1 MSLAAR
7 PFELVRYSS
16 FLFTCSTQLI
26 LCAYVIGD
34 QLETVHIERQRA
46 QAAYDLIDYYNQFSK
61 GDTSNLDTLRKEG
74 RAGRRKVAVILR
86 RLTTVAREVDLPN
99 SDKTR
104 ETIDK
109 YCEKFEKEMLNL
121 FDRCYRKGDPK
132 MMHVCGCARLDSGL
146 VH

>member
-1 MSLAAR
+1 
-7 PFELVRYSS
+7 
-16 FLFTCSTQLI
+16 LFTTL
-26 LCAYVIGD
+26 GD

-132 MMHVCGCARLDSGL
+132 MMHVCDFAQLDSGL
-146 VH
+146 EN